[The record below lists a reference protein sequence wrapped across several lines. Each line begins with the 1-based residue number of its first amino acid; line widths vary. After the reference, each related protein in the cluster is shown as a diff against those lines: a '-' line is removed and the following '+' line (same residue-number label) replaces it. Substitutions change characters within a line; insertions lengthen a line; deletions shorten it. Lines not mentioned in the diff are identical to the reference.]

1 MIDDAQLIAW
11 LDGELT
17 PDAAEEV
24 AAAVAKDPAIAA
36 RAAAHRALAER
47 LSSGFCALLDQPRPR
62 RLIEAAGGSGVVD
75 LERARNLRT
84 HAAIKVRHLSLPPW
98 ARIAAIVPMVFAA
111 GYVTHLAV
119 PKGILSDRG
128 GELVATGKLARAL
141 DTQLASSSTGVQDP
155 GAPRIHLSFRAR
167 NGRVCRTWIA
177 EGQSGIACRAGQ
189 AWTMAATAAGPR
201 SGGLYR
207 MASAGD
213 AGLLA
218 TMDALV
224 AQGPFDASE
233 EARLRAAQWR

>member
-17 PDAAEEV
+17 PDAAKMV
-24 AAAVAKDPAIAA
+24 AAAVAKDPDLAA
-36 RAAAHRALAER
+36 RAAAHRALSDR
-47 LSSGFCALLDQPRPR
+47 LGSGFSALLEQPLPQ
-62 RLIEAAGGSGVVD
+62 RLMEAAGGSGVVD

-84 HAAIKVRHLSLPPW
+84 PAAIKTRHLSLPPW
-98 ARIAAIVPMVFAA
+98 ARIAAIVPVVFAA
-111 GYVTHLAV
+111 GYVTHLAA

-128 GELVATGKLARAL
+128 GELVATGKLAHAL
-141 DTQLASSSTGVQDP
+141 DTQLASSPTGVQDP

-167 NGRVCRTWIA
+167 NGQICRTWTA
-177 EGQSGIACRAGQ
+177 ERQSGIACRAGE
-189 AWTMAATAAGPR
+189 AWTIAATAAR
-201 SGGLYR
+201 SSDGELYR

-213 AGLLA
+213 PGLLA

-224 AQGPFDASE
+224 AEGPFDATQ